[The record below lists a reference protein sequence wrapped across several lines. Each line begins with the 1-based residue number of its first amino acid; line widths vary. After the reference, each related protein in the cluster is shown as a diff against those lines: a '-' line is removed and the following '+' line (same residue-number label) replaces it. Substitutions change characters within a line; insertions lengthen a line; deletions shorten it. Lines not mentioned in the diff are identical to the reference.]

1 MRQNE
6 GMIRIFTWYALESS
20 RFEFSDNV
28 SKCVWKS
35 DNLTGL
41 QKRKNY
47 LSDNHHVF
55 YSINGKVSESFQL
68 Q

>member
-6 GMIRIFTWYALESS
+6 GMIRIFTWYAIESS
-20 RFEFSDNV
+20 RFEFADNV

-47 LSDNHHVF
+47 F
-55 YSINGKVSESFQL
+55 I
-68 Q
+68 